1 MDIYLR
7 KPSRA
12 TSGARD
18 SVSTTHKLTV
28 KDGHQVKK
36 LSLFVF
42 LFFKKNMTPLNS
54 QHCKSLHFTVKLCR
68 KNLNVRKCLIPQ
80 DVRQYSRPR

>member
-7 KPSRA
+7 KPTRA

-42 LFFKKNMTPLNS
+42 LFYKKYNTS
-54 QHCKSLHFTVKLCR
+54 QFPKLQIYAFLC
-68 KNLNVRKCLIPQ
+68 
-80 DVRQYSRPR
+80 

>member
-7 KPSRA
+7 KPTRA

-28 KDGHQVKK
+28 KDGHQVEN

-42 LFFKKNMTPLNS
+42 LFYKKYNTYPFPKLQM
-54 QHCKSLHFTVKLCR
+54 HFSVKLCR
-68 KNLNVRKCLIPQ
+68 KNINAR
-80 DVRQYSRPR
+80 